1 MWLARQS
8 HWSFATQPSHE
19 ELHKAYQNRLSV
31 IFRAHKPSAAPRH
44 PEAYHTSVGKQECY
58 KEQRNTAHTHTPAQ
72 TPPSRLW
79 PRWCMHPA
87 RGETRNLWVRAVSP
101 PAELSRQCVPGG
113 GRSMYDVR
121 QYQTKHSDSRK
132 TTCLSNSLAKSPKHF
147 KPETFA
153 HRKMPGVYPRSL
165 ALPKHPAFIKILVS
179 SSFLCP
185 RHIAISAVVLM
196 QVPR

>member
-1 MWLARQS
+1 MLQRTEEHRTHSHARTDTTVQTLAKLVHASSSRRDKEFVGS
-8 HWSFATQPSHE
+8 GREPPGRAF
-19 ELHKAYQNRLSV
+19 KAM
-31 IFRAHKPSAAPRH
+31 RA
-44 PEAYHTSVGKQECY
+44 
-58 KEQRNTAHTHTPAQ
+58 
-72 TPPSRLW
+72 
-79 PRWCMHPA
+79 
-87 RGETRNLWVRAVSP
+87 
-101 PAELSRQCVPGG
+101 GG

-196 QVPR
+196 QVPRLHSRHTTNVHRGRHLEPPEKDGCLKSSETRS